1 MPELRLGGDRRISG
15 SLRPAR
21 ATKRN
26 PALKKKKKEKK
37 QKQKLK
43 PEGAGDGL
51 QVKNIIMF

>member
-1 MPELRLGGDRRISG
+1 VSSRKSR
-15 SLRPAR
+15 
-21 ATKRN
+21 TTQRN